1 MHTEHLQNVTIGRVL
16 GGWLVAIAVTSLV
29 VLAFIASGMS
39 SDVPTLASSVASL
52 IAVMSG
58 FLAGGFF
65 VGFRARRAPIL
76 HGVAMGLVSIVA
88 WVIANLLSELFA
100 GSADWAGLGAA
111 IAVGLVLAQMVAAT
125 VGALLGYNLVLRGKP
140 GLQED
145 MPPEALK

>member
-1 MHTEHLQNVTIGRVL
+1 MHTEHLQNVTFGRVL
-16 GGWLVAIAVTSLV
+16 GGWLVAIAVTSFV

-39 SDVPTLASSVASL
+39 AEAPTAASSIASL
-52 IAVMSG
+52 VAVIVG

-88 WVIANLLSELFA
+88 WVIANVLSELLTSA
-100 GSADWAGLGAA
+100 ADWTGLGPA
-111 IAVGLVLAQMVAAT
+111 IAIGLVLAQMVAAT

>member
-1 MHTEHLQNVTIGRVL
+1 MHTEHLQNVTFGRVL

-29 VLAFIASGMS
+29 VLAFIASGIS
-39 SDVPTLASSVASL
+39 ADVPTAASSIGSL
-52 IAVMSG
+52 ISVITG

-76 HGVAMGLVSIVA
+76 HGVAMGLMSIVA
-88 WVIANLLSELFA
+88 WVIANVMSELFTA
-100 GSADWAGLGAA
+100 SADWTGLGAA
-111 IAVGLVLAQMVAAT
+111 IAVGLVLAQMLAAT